1 MNTFLLENS
10 IWKVKLSNDEEIIS
24 DNQYIDSQS
33 DWQRL
38 KQYCLDNNLH
48 IEKMQIAF
56 RDHVIDLPQNKHY
69 FFRRMSLC
77 RFGKTNRD
85 SDTYEYFVVGSTND
99 PLFVH
104 LKMYLVPELSPLEEE
119 DRVLEE
125 SEPSLI

>member
-10 IWKVKLSNDEEIIS
+10 IWKVKLSNSEEIIS

-33 DWQRL
+33 DWIRL
-38 KQYCLDNNLH
+38 KKYCLDNNLH
-48 IEKMQIAF
+48 IEEMTISF
-56 RDHVIDLPQNKHY
+56 RDNIVNVSKAKHY

-85 SDTYEYFVVGSTND
+85 SDTYEYFIVGSTDN

-104 LKMYLVPELSPLEEE
+104 LKMYLVPELNCLEEE
-119 DRVLEE
+119 DRVLDEL
-125 SEPSLI
+125 EPSLI

>member
-10 IWKVKLSNDEEIIS
+10 IWKVKLSNSEEIIS
-24 DNQYIDSQS
+24 DNKYIDSKS
-33 DWQRL
+33 DWMRL
-38 KQYCLDNNLH
+38 KDYCIKNYLN
-48 IEKMQIAF
+48 IENMQICF
-56 RDHVIDLPQNKHY
+56 RDNIINIPKAKHY

-99 PLFVH
+99 KLFVS
-104 LKMYLVPELSPLEEE
+104 LKIYLVPELQFLEDE

-125 SEPSLI
+125 NEPSLI

>member
-10 IWKVKLSNDEEIIS
+10 IWKVKLSNSEEIIS
-24 DNQYIDSQS
+24 DNKYIDSKS
-33 DWQRL
+33 DWLRL
-38 KQYCLDNNLH
+38 KEYCLDNNLS
-48 IEKMQIAF
+48 IEEMKICF
-56 RDHVIDLPQNKHY
+56 RDNIVNIPKAKHY

-104 LKMYLVPELSPLEEE
+104 LKMYLVPELNCLEEE
-119 DRVLEE
+119 DRILEKT
-125 SEPSLI
+125 EPSLI